1 MNYNSIVTT
10 LTAQAPVPGPVA
22 IPNGG
27 FDPSVMGMIM
37 NSGLVAK
44 LVLLVLFVF
53 SLVSWAIMIH
63 KLRLYRKVKMETSV
77 FTEAFARRGQLDQ
90 IYNLAKKLKNC
101 PMARVFLAGYIELAT
116 QFRITQSEQASD
128 DEELLLEKLDSI
140 GRALERATAQEV
152 TKLERWLIF
161 LGTTGSVTP
170 FVGLFG
176 TVWGVMS
183 SFVGIGAKGTA
194 SIAAVAPGIAEALIA
209 TAGGLFVAIPAV
221 IGYNYFIYRV
231 KIKATDMDNFSLDML
246 SLIDRV
252 YIKRST

>member
-1 MNYNSIVTT
+1 MNHLSMVNT
-10 LTAQAPVPGPVA
+10 LVSQATDK
-22 IPNGG
+22 N
-27 FDPSVMGMIM
+27 FEPSVVDMVL
-37 NSGLVAK
+37 NAGLIAK
-44 LVLLVLFVF
+44 LVLLVLFCF
-53 SLVSWAIMIH
+53 SLVSWGIMAH
-63 KLRLYRKVKMETSV
+63 KLRLFGRIRKETSG
-77 FTEAFARRGQLDQ
+77 FKDIFFKRGHLEQV
-90 IYNLAKKLKNC
+90 YNYAKKLKNC

-116 QFRITQSEQASD
+116 QFRVTQTERDLAE

-140 GRALERATAQEV
+140 SRALERATAQEV

-183 SFVGIGAKGTA
+183 SFSQIGAKG
-194 SIAAVAPGIAEALIA
+194 AANVAVVAPGISEALIA
-209 TAGGLFVAIPAV
+209 TAAGLFTAIPAV
-221 IGYNYFIYRV
+221 IGYNYFVYLV

-246 SLIDRV
+246 SLIDRI